1 MIALD
6 KQKVIARAM
15 KMAKEN
21 YGKSLP
27 TAYSRRVIHGCE

>member
-15 KMAKEN
+15 KMAK
-21 YGKSLP
+21 GKLRKKLTHSLFP
-27 TAYSRRVIHGCE
+27 PSYSRL